1 VKNNS
6 EKFVKLVANLFL
18 NLTKE
23 IFKMSINLKNLVSVL
38 EAKWIGTEAAIFIDH
53 ISIDSRSLQNG
64 SQTLFFA
71 LSGVNNDAHLY
82 ISELIDKGVQ
92 NFVVQYIPES
102 FEGKA
107 NFLVVK
113 NTLNALQHF
122 AAYYRHLFDFPIIGL
137 TGSNGKTIVKE
148 WLNFLL
154 SPDYNIIRSPK
165 SYNSQV
171 GVPLS
176 VIAINEKHNLG
187 IFEAGISTVNEM
199 DKLEKIIKPTIGVLT
214 NIGTAHD
221 EGFLNLIQKIDE
233 KLLLF
238 KDCPVIIYQKN
249 ETVDSCLS
257 QFAAEYMLHPRK
269 LFSWSFMDK
278 TADVF
283 ILKKENKNDKT
294 RIEYQYKNEI
304 FDLEIPFQDSASI
317 ENAISCL
324 LVLLHFEYDAATIQN
339 RMQMLYPVEM
349 RLEVKNGIN
358 NCSIIDDSYSSDFQ
372 SLKIAL
378 DFLESQKKNASKTV
392 ILSDIFQSGFSNEEL
407 YSKVAQLISD
417 NKINRVIGIGS
428 TISSFR
434 DKFSNCITFQNT
446 AEFMAHFESL
456 NFANETILIKGA
468 RSFQF
473 EEIVTLLEEKT
484 HETILEINLD
494 SISHNLNFFKSKLA
508 NDVKIM
514 VMVKA
519 FGYGNG
525 GLEIAKLLEHHKVD
539 YLGVAFADEGIS
551 LKNGGIK
558 LPIMVLNPESTS
570 FPSIIQYQLEPEIY
584 SVKGLNAFLKIA
596 REKNL
601 KDFPIHIKLDTGMHR
616 LGFEENT
623 LNELIQTLKGN
634 TTVKVQ
640 SVLSHLATSD
650 DMNHYDFVISQ
661 IKLFEK
667 LSSRLI
673 SELNINPIRHIL
685 NTSGISNFPDAQFN
699 MVRLG
704 IGLYGVSN
712 DPAEQKY
719 LENVGTLKSIISQV
733 RTIPAGDS
741 VGYGRRFMA
750 EKPTKI
756 ATIPIGYADGI
767 SRLWGNGVGYVL
779 IKNQKASIVGSVCMD
794 MLMVDVTEI
803 DCKEGDSVI
812 IFGESPTVTEIA
824 DALKTIPYEI
834 LTSIS
839 QRVKR
844 VFFR

>member
-1 VKNNS
+1 
-6 EKFVKLVANLFL
+6 
-18 NLTKE
+18 
-23 IFKMSINLKNLVSVL
+23 MSINLRNLIPVL
-38 EAKWIGTEAAIFIDH
+38 EAEWIGLHTAIFVDH
-53 ISIDSRSLQNG
+53 VSIDSRSLQNG

-92 NFVVQYIPES
+92 SFVVQYVPDNCK
-102 FEGKA
+102 GRA
-107 NFLVVK
+107 NFLIVK
-113 NTLNALQHF
+113 DTLKALQEF
-122 AAYYRHLFDFPIIGL
+122 AAYYRNLFDFPVIGL

-154 SPDYNIIRSPK
+154 SPDFNVIRSPK

-199 DKLEKIIKPTIGVLT
+199 INLEKIIKPTIGVLT
-214 NIGTAHD
+214 NIGSAHD
-221 EGFLNLIQKIDE
+221 EGFLNLEQKINE
-233 KLLLF
+233 KLRLF
-238 KDCPVIIYQKN
+238 KDSALVVYQKN
-249 ETVDSCLS
+249 EIVDLCL
-257 QFAAEYMLHPRK
+257 AAFVKENQLK
-269 LFSWSFMDK
+269 GQVLFSWSFTDK
-278 TADVF
+278 SATVF
-283 ILKKENKNDKT
+283 ILKKESKNDKT
-294 RIEYQYKNEI
+294 QIEYQYKNEI
-304 FDLEIPFQDSASI
+304 FNLEIPFQDSASI

-324 LVLLHFEYDAATIQN
+324 LVLLYFKYDFATIQN

-407 YSKVAQLISD
+407 YSKVAQLIAD
-417 NKINRVIGIGS
+417 NKINRVIGIGN
-428 TISSFR
+428 TISSFS
-434 DKFSNCITFQNT
+434 DKFSNAVVFAST
-446 AEFMAHFESL
+446 ADFIANFESL

-484 HETILEINLD
+484 HETILEINLN
-494 SISHNLNFFKSKLA
+494 SISHNLNFFKSKLGS
-508 NDVKIM
+508 NVKMM

-551 LKNGGIK
+551 LKSGGIK

-584 SVKGLNAFLKIA
+584 SIKGLNAFLKIA

-601 KDFPIHIKLDTGMHR
+601 KDFPVHIKLDTGMHR

-623 LNELIQTLKGN
+623 IDELIATLKGN
-634 TTVKVQ
+634 STIRIQ
-640 SVLSHLATSD
+640 SILSHLATSD
-650 DMNHYDFVISQ
+650 DKDHFEFVRSQ
-661 IKLFEK
+661 IRLFEK
-667 LSSRLI
+667 LSSKLMT
-673 SELNINPIRHIL
+673 ELGVNPIRHIL

-712 DPAEQKY
+712 DAAEQKF

-733 RTIPAGDS
+733 RTIPSGDS

-750 EKPTKI
+750 TKETKI

-767 SRLWGNGVGYVL
+767 SRLWGNGVGYV
-779 IKNQKASIVGSVCMD
+779 IVKNQKAAIVGSVCMD
-794 MLMVDVTEI
+794 MLMIDVSEI

-812 IFGESPTVTEIA
+812 IFGENPTVTEIA
-824 DALKTIPYEI
+824 NALKTIPYEI

>member
-1 VKNNS
+1 
-6 EKFVKLVANLFL
+6 
-18 NLTKE
+18 
-23 IFKMSINLKNLVSVL
+23 MSINLKSLISVFN
-38 EAKWIGTEAAIFIDH
+38 AKWIGSESDIFVDH

-64 SQTLFFA
+64 SKTLFIA

-82 ISELIDKGVQ
+82 ISELIEKGVQ
-92 NFVVQYIPES
+92 NFVVQYIPENVK
-102 FEGKA
+102 GKA
-107 NFLVVK
+107 NFFVVK
-113 NTLNALQHF
+113 NTRKALQELAGYH
-122 AAYYRHLFDFPIIGL
+122 RDLFDFPIIGL

-199 DKLEKIIKPTIGVLT
+199 VNLEKIIKPNIGVLT
-214 NIGTAHD
+214 SIGSAHD
-221 EGFLNLIQKIDE
+221 EGFENLNHKIKE
-233 KLLLF
+233 KLLFF
-238 KDCPVIIYQKN
+238 KKSAVIIYQKN
-249 ETVDSCLS
+249 ELVDQCLLDFS
-257 QFAAEYMLHPRK
+257 VKYSLENRT
-269 LFSWSFMDK
+269 LFSWSFTDAS
-278 TADVF
+278 ADVF
-283 ILKKENKNDKT
+283 ILKKETKSDSTTIK
-294 RIEYQYKNEI
+294 YQYKDKVFN
-304 FDLEIPFQDSASI
+304 LEIPFSDSASI
-317 ENAISCL
+317 ENTISCL
-324 LVLLHFEYDAATIQN
+324 LVLLYFNYDFEVIQN
-339 RMQMLYPVEM
+339 RVQLLYPVEM

-358 NCSIIDDSYSSDFQ
+358 NCSLIDDSYSSDFQ

-417 NKINRVIGIGS
+417 NKINRIIGVGA
-428 TISSFR
+428 TISSFAA
-434 DKFSNCITFQNT
+434 KFPNSTMFQNT
-446 AEFMAHFESL
+446 AEFIDAVEDL
-456 NFANETILIKGA
+456 NFNNETILIKGA

-473 EEIVTLLEEKT
+473 EEIVSLLEEKT
-484 HETILEINLD
+484 HETVLEINLD
-494 SISHNLNFFKSKLA
+494 AINHNLNYFKSKLA
-508 NDVKIM
+508 DDVKIM

-525 GLEIAKLLEHHKVD
+525 GLEIAKLLEHNKVN

-570 FPSIIQYQLEPEIY
+570 FPSIIQYKLEPEIY
-584 SVKGLNAFLKIA
+584 SIKGLNAFLKIA

-616 LGFEENT
+616 LGFEDDT
-623 LNELIQTLKGN
+623 IDELIATLKGN
-634 TTVKVQ
+634 STVRVQ
-640 SVLSHLATSD
+640 SILSHLATSD
-650 DMNHYDFVISQ
+650 DLNHYDFVISQ
-661 IKLFEK
+661 INLFEK
-667 LSSRLI
+667 LSSKLMM
-673 SELNINPIRHIL
+673 ELNIKPIRHIL
-685 NTSGISNFPDAQFN
+685 NTSGISNFPDAQYN

-712 DPAEQKY
+712 DPLEQKY

-733 RTIPAGDS
+733 RTIPVGDS

-750 EKPTKI
+750 ERETKI

-767 SRLWGNGVGYVL
+767 SRLWGNQVGFVT
-779 IKNQKASIVGSVCMD
+779 IKNQKAYIVGSVCMD
-794 MLMVDVTEI
+794 MLMVDVSHI

-812 IFGESPTVTEIA
+812 IFGESPTVIEMA

-834 LTSIS
+834 MTSIS

>member
-1 VKNNS
+1 MNV
-6 EKFVKLVANLFL
+6 
-18 NLTKE
+18 
-23 IFKMSINLKNLVSVL
+23 NLKSIVQVL
-38 EAKWIGTEAAIFIDH
+38 HADWIGTDTAVFIEQ

-71 LSGVNNDAHLY
+71 LSGVNNDAHSY
-82 ISELIDKGVQ
+82 ISELIEKGVQ
-92 NFVVQYIPES
+92 NFVVEYIPENCQ
-102 FEGKA
+102 EKA
-107 NFLVVK
+107 NFLLVQSS
-113 NTLNALQHF
+113 LEALQKF
-122 AAYYRHLFDFPIIGL
+122 AAHHRSLFNFPVIGL

-176 VIAINEKHNLG
+176 VIAINEKHNMG

-199 DKLEKIIKPTIGVLT
+199 DKLEQIIKPTIGVLT

-221 EGFLNLIQKIDE
+221 EGFLNLVQKIDE

-238 KDCPVIIYQKN
+238 KDSPVIIYQKN
-249 ETVDSCLS
+249 EVVDSCLS

-269 LFSWSFMDK
+269 LFSWSYTDK
-278 TADVF
+278 SADVF
-283 ILKKENKNDKT
+283 ILKKENKNEIT
-294 RIEYQYKNEI
+294 NLQYQYKNEKY
-304 FDLEIPFQDSASI
+304 DLRIPFSDSASV

-324 LVLLHFEYDAATIQN
+324 LMLLYLQYDAETIQN
-339 RMQMLYPVEM
+339 RMQGLYPVEM
-349 RLEVKNGIN
+349 RLEVKNGIH

-407 YSKVAQLISD
+407 YSKVAQLIAD
-417 NKINRVIGIGS
+417 NKVNRVIGIGS
-428 TISSFR
+428 TISSFKN
-434 DKFSNCITFQNT
+434 KFSNCITYQNT
-446 AEFMAHFESL
+446 VEFINDFENL
-456 NFANETILIKGA
+456 TFANETILIGA

-473 EEIVTLLEEKT
+473 EEIVALLEEKT
-484 HETILEINLD
+484 HETILEINLN

-570 FPSIIQYQLEPEIY
+570 FASIIQYQLEPEIY
-584 SVKGLNAFLKIA
+584 SLKGLNAFLKIA

-623 LNELIQTLKGN
+623 IDELIASLKGN
-634 TTVKVQ
+634 STVCIQ
-640 SVLSHLATSD
+640 SILSHMATSD
-650 DMNHYDFVISQ
+650 DMKHYEFALSQ
-661 IKLFEK
+661 IRLFEK
-667 LSSRLI
+667 LSSKLM
-673 SELNINPIRHIL
+673 SELSVNPIRHIL
-685 NTSGISNFPDAQFN
+685 NTSGISNFPDAQYD

-712 DPAEQKY
+712 DSSEQKY

-750 EKPTKI
+750 EKETKI

-767 SRLWGNGVGYVL
+767 SRLWGNQIGYVT

-794 MLMVDVTEI
+794 MLMVDVSAI

-812 IFGESPTVTEIA
+812 IFGESPTVTQIA